1 MLTAH
6 ELFINW
12 AKGEHLGDD
21 PVPRQP
27 SVCASAERL
36 YTAPSVYASEDEPRE
51 IVLWDLHRSVDR
63 FYRAQPLV
71 NKLVLHHEYTSYRA
85 LYVGVPRSERYTRAS
100 RKIGITIGDYKHRL
114 ECMKSRVLTHV
125 YGG

>member
-51 IVLWDLHRSVDR
+51 IVLWDLHRSVDE

-85 LYVGVPRSERYTRAS
+85 LYVGVQKSERYTRAA
-100 RKIGITIGDYKHRL
+100 RQIGITIGDYKHRL
-114 ECMKSRVLTHV
+114 EHMKNKVLTYV